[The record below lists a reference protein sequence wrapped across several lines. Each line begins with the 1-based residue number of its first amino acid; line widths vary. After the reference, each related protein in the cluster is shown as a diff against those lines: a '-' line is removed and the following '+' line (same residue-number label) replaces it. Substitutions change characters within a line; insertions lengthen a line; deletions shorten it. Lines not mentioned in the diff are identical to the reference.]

1 MRVCCGF
8 GCPVLARLL
17 FRCSC
22 SSPHRVTTAQAAEWS
37 QWHWQQAWACTA
49 MRIERNGRIAHCLK
63 SEYSKRIPLAG
74 KVGPVEP
81 SGKNFEPV
89 VWLLL
94 KASWSSYELWPS
106 PAPCCVGVKL
116 WLLLDSKPT
125 AIILYGY
132 PQIIH
137 FRREFSIISIINH
150 PFWGIPIYGN
160 PAYIYASVNIRMR
173 YVQVHLFA
181 FATELRVKTCCTSA
195 IFKKW
200 ANRRLEPIG
209 FMVCLKWGIPNSWMV
224 KKIENPTQWM
234 HIYEIQFSSKLRN
247 SGDLLQVAGTLAPRK
262 VRFGL
267 TELFSLASE
276 SQVWVYG
283 SNEKNADRCLKR
295 NWSRSWIMST
305 PD

>member
-137 FRREFSIISIINH
+137 FR
-150 PFWGIPIYGN
+150 WGIFH
-160 PAYIYASVNIRMR
+160 YIHYKPSILRYPHLWKPRLYLCISKHSDALCSSAPFCFRNRASSEDVLHQR
-173 YVQVHLFA
+173 
-181 FATELRVKTCCTSA
+181 
-195 IFKKW
+195 
-200 ANRRLEPIG
+200 
-209 FMVCLKWGIPNSWMV
+209 
-224 KKIENPTQWM
+224 
-234 HIYEIQFSSKLRN
+234 
-247 SGDLLQVAGTLAPRK
+247 DLQEVGESQAGTYWLY
-262 VRFGL
+262 GL
-267 TELFSLASE
+267 PEMGDP
-276 SQVWVYG
+276 Q
-283 SNEKNADRCLKR
+283 
-295 NWSRSWIMST
+295 
-305 PD
+305 